1 VGLDEPDDH
10 VGTSLAPTPSFVQH
24 RERLADARCGS
35 QVDPE
40 PAGWCDDVDDV
51 LGWLSISAPSHV
63 ASLPPVQRL
72 TVGLPRSLRQV
83 LSGALAGIGGVAVL
97 SALLVPLRDHL
108 SVATSALVMVVP
120 VVVAV
125 AVGGFGAGLVG
136 VAAGFFAYD
145 FFFIPPFKTLAVGAA
160 QNWVALGVYVVVLVV
175 VSRVVS
181 RQRKASQA
189 ARRRE
194 EDARELFVLSELLLG
209 DDDLERVLG
218 RAAEL
223 LADRLGLRSVVVAL
237 PGPEGRLA
245 PVASS
250 GVPLVADDDQSLLE
264 LLDEAPGPLPVGP
277 GREVRIV
284 PLVVRDRPLGML
296 LVSGRVTEPH
306 GARLLETF
314 ANQLALAVDRAELR
328 AQAVRSE
335 ILERVDEARSTL
347 LGAVSHDL
355 RTPLAG
361 IKAAASTLVE
371 AGPALSE
378 ADRSELAATIDAEA
392 DRLGRLVRNLLDM
405 GRIESGA
412 LALHRERCSLA
423 ELLEE
428 AVEHLG
434 SRPAE
439 RGVAVV
445 VQATPDGHVAVDQ
458 VLLQQVLAN
467 LLENAL
473 RFAPRGSTVELR
485 AAVSETDAVIEVA
498 DAGPGV
504 PPDERERVFELWRSS
519 RGMGKGGGVGL
530 AIAKAFVEAHGGEV
544 RVGEEPGGGACF
556 RVELPGAAAPADQEA
571 VRS

>member
-1 VGLDEPDDH
+1 
-10 VGTSLAPTPSFVQH
+10 
-24 RERLADARCGS
+24 
-35 QVDPE
+35 
-40 PAGWCDDVDDV
+40 
-51 LGWLSISAPSHV
+51 
-63 ASLPPVQRL
+63 
-72 TVGLPRSLRQV
+72 
-83 LSGALAGIGGVAVL
+83 
-97 SALLVPLRDHL
+97 
-108 SVATSALVMVVP
+108 
-120 VVVAV
+120 
-125 AVGGFGAGLVG
+125 
-136 VAAGFFAYD
+136 
-145 FFFIPPFKTLAVGAA
+145 
-160 QNWVALGVYVVVLVV
+160 
-175 VSRVVS
+175 
-181 RQRKASQA
+181 
-189 ARRRE
+189 
-194 EDARELFVLSELLLG
+194 
-209 DDDLERVLG
+209 
-218 RAAEL
+218 
-223 LADRLGLRSVVVAL
+223 
-237 PGPEGRLA
+237 
-245 PVASS
+245 
-250 GVPLVADDDQSLLE
+250 
-264 LLDEAPGPLPVGP
+264 
-277 GREVRIV
+277 
-284 PLVVRDRPLGML
+284 VVRDRPLGML